1 MEPEFL
7 AILLKNGPP
16 IRGLR
21 YLRRI
26 PGSIDASLAKLEM
39 ISTNCLTEPIETLVD
54 KLTQIYIVY
63 SIERT
68 LDILSHFS
76 CLKRVHIHDFVGKRK
91 RISVKTF

>member
-16 IRGLR
+16 IKGLR

-26 PGSIDASLAKLEM
+26 PGSIDESLTKLEM
-39 ISTNCLTEPIETLVD
+39 ISTNCMTEAIETLLD
-54 KLTQIYIVY
+54 KLTQVYIVY

-68 LDILSHFS
+68 LDILSNFS
-76 CLKRVHIHDFVGKRK
+76 YLKRVHIHDFVGG
-91 RISVKTF
+91 